1 MRRMRGVLLVVFILG
16 CSDKPAPQPP
26 KRPNNEL
33 IVGTFERRKPDGETA
48 IMFQG
53 DGTFREAKNKG
64 ELEHTP
70 HLADGTYKLEGDQL
84 TLENSKGAC
93 TESDG
98 DKIGTYKVVLGKIG
112 IRFTKV
118 NDSCQRRSSMDGQTW
133 WRVR

>member
-1 MRRMRGVLLVVFILG
+1 MRGVLLGVLLLG
-16 CSDKPAPQPP
+16 CSSTPEAQPP

-33 IVGTFERRKPDGETA
+33 IVGTFERHKPDGETA
-48 IMFQG
+48 IRFQG
-53 DGTFREAKNKG
+53 DGTFREAKNEG

-84 TLENSKGAC
+84 TLMNDKGAC

-98 DKIGTYKVVLGKIG
+98 DKTGTYKVVLSKIG

-118 NDSCQRRSSMDGQTW
+118 TDSCQRRASMDGQTW